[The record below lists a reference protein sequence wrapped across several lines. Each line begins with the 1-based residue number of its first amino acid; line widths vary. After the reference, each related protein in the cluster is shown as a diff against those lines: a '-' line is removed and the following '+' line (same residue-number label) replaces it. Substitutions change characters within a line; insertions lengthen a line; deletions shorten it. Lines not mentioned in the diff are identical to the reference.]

1 MKLMCDTMLIAGI
14 DEAGRG
20 PVVGPLVM
28 AIFSIDIEKEQE
40 LRKIGVKDS
49 KLLSPEQR
57 EKLFPKLKKIAK
69 EFYCKKIDAYKIDE
83 MRKKDSLNFIELK
96 ITAELINK
104 LKKTPDKIYVD
115 CPQTNTESYKEKLE
129 AYLDFDTKLVVEN
142 KADFNYPVVGAAS
155 IIAKVERDKEIKKLE
170 KKYKLE
176 IGTGYPHDP
185 ATIRALKELD
195 KLCPKE
201 IRKSWSTYQTFK
213 DNEKQ
218 KKLF

>member
-1 MKLMCDTMLIAGI
+1 MLIAGI

-28 AIFSIDIEKEQE
+28 AIYSIEIEKEEQ

-49 KLLSPEQR
+49 KLLTPEQR
-57 EKLFPKLKKIAK
+57 ENLFPKVKKIAK
-69 EFYCKKIDAYKIDE
+69 EFYSKKVDAYKIDE

-104 LKKTPDKIYVD
+104 LKTAPDKIYVD

-129 AYLDFDTKLVVEN
+129 AYLDFDTKLIVEN

-155 IIAKVERDKEIKKLE
+155 IIAKVERDAEIKKLE
-170 KKYKLE
+170 KKYKIE

-185 ATIRALKELD
+185 LTIKALKELD
-195 KLCPKE
+195 KMCQKE
-201 IRKSWSTYQTFK
+201 IRKSWSTYQNFK
-213 DNEKQ
+213 DKEKQ

>member
-1 MKLMCDTMLIAGI
+1 MSQKSRPSTK
-14 DEAGRG
+14 R
-20 PVVGPLVM
+20 
-28 AIFSIDIEKEQE
+28 STN
-40 LRKIGVKDS
+40 
-49 KLLSPEQR
+49 R
-57 EKLFPKLKKIAK
+57 ENT
-69 EFYCKKIDAYKIDE
+69 D
-83 MRKKDSLNFIELK
+83 KKDSLNFIELK

-104 LKKTPDKIYVD
+104 LKSCPDKIYVD

-129 AYLDFDTKLVVEN
+129 AYLDFDTKLIVEN

-155 IIAKVERDKEIKKLE
+155 IIAKVERDSEIKKLE
-170 KKYKLE
+170 KKHKLE
-176 IGTGYPHDP
+176 IGTGYPHDQV
-185 ATIRALKELD
+185 TIKALKELD